1 MNDLLVMAQIAGRR
15 CALHASDVK
24 SVIELGVITP
34 VPRSPGF
41 IAGITAL
48 RSQALTVID
57 CRRALGFEETSWAT
71 DHRAAV
77 VAVGGHSYALM
88 VDAIED
94 IATGQSAPDN
104 VPGGFGPEW
113 TRIATGMVETA
124 IGPALLIDL
133 AALIAGPDALSG
145 AGSGGSGSSASASPA
160 SIGAAA

>member
-1 MNDLLVMAQIAGRR
+1 MSDLLVMAQIAGRR
-15 CALHASDVK
+15 CALNADDVK
-24 SVIELGVITP
+24 SVIELGTITP
-34 VPRSPGF
+34 VPRAPNF

-57 CRRALGFEETSWAT
+57 CRIALGFPEVSWET

-77 VAVGGHSYALM
+77 IAIDGHSYALM

-94 IATGQSAPDN
+94 ITTAQSAADK

-113 TRIATGMVETA
+113 SRVATGMVETT

-133 AALIAGPDALSG
+133 CALVAGPQ
-145 AGSGGSGSSASASPA
+145 PHNV
-160 SIGAAA
+160 AA

>member
-15 CALHASDVK
+15 CALHAHDVK
-24 SVIELGVITP
+24 SVIELGAITP
-34 VPRSPGF
+34 VPRSPSF

-57 CRRALGFEETSWAT
+57 CRLALGFSDVKWAT

-94 IATGQSAPDN
+94 IAIGRSSPES

-113 TRIATGMVETA
+113 TRLATGMIETA
-124 IGPALLIDL
+124 IGPALMIDL
-133 AALIAGPDALSG
+133 EALIAGPE
-145 AGSGGSGSSASASPA
+145 AGTHSAGGLQSASA
-160 SIGAAA
+160 